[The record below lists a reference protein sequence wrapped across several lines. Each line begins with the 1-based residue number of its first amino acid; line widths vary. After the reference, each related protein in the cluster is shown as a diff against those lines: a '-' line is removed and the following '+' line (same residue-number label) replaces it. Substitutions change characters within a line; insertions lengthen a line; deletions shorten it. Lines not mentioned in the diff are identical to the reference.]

1 MTFELPGA
9 VEAGSLGIQRVA
21 LHGPLNE
28 GATGVRDVAS
38 PRALPAEDSK
48 RWAEIKGVFTGD
60 GSVRPGGL
68 TPDTVA
74 AVNDITKI
82 LQLQTELQ
90 RYQLRVEVV
99 SKVSECAVATMRKLQ
114 QQQ

>member
-1 MTFELPGA
+1 MTFEVPGA
-9 VEAGSLGIQRVA
+9 GEAGSLGIQRVT
-21 LHGPLNE
+21 LQGSLVE
-28 GATGVRDVAS
+28 GATGVRDVAL

-48 RWAEIKGVFTGD
+48 RWGEIKGLFTGD
-60 GSVRPGGL
+60 GTVKPGGL
-68 TPDTVA
+68 AQDPATA
-74 AVNDITKI
+74 INDITKI